1 MAISVMYHSVQKS
14 VAFIHTNDTDPARI
28 TPFYQKSSFP
38 TTRQVDDREQSSRVI
53 KQCPA
58 S

>member
-1 MAISVMYHSVQKS
+1 MAISVIYHSVQEP

-38 TTRQVDDREQSSRVI
+38 TTRQGDDREQSSHVI
-53 KQCPA
+53 KQHPA